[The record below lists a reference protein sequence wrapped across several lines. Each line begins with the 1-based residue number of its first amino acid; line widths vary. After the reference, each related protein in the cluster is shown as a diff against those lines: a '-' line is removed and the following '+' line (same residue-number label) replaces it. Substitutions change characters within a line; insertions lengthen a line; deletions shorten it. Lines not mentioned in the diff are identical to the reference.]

1 MQNFFPSHVCEGS
14 KTQDG
19 DLGKFGC
26 DNLELRS
33 FCLKHSKVQDVSSTQ
48 QLGVFFAAV
57 GSNISC
63 HPPMTSIN
71 KPHKLKIALRNGD
84 KIVGHVETPD
94 NNSNR
99 VMVNFKEQ
107 DCQIPNQMLSLYQVV
122 LMHRNSLVCVC

>member
-1 MQNFFPSHVCEGS
+1 MCAREARHRIEIW
-14 KTQDG
+14 
-19 DLGKFGC
+19 GKFGC
-26 DNLELRS
+26 DNLELRA

-48 QLGVFFAAV
+48 QLGDFFFFFAAV

-63 HPPMTSIN
+63 HPPMTSSN

-84 KIVGHVETPD
+84 KIVVHVETPD

-107 DCQIPNQMLSLYQVV
+107 DCQIPNKMLSLY
-122 LMHRNSLVCVC
+122 